1 MTGPHGNLFAALPD
15 PAGEEEILTLAAG
28 AAARVERIV
37 SPGQASPP
45 GFWYDQDWPEF
56 VALLQGEAVLAFA
69 DGTIR
74 RLVAGD
80 YLTLPA
86 HARHRVERTSSTPP
100 AIWLAVHFRG

>member
-1 MTGPHGNLFAALPD
+1 MTAPHGNLFAAIPD
-15 PAGEEEILTLAAG
+15 PADAEQVTPLATG

-37 SPGQASPP
+37 SQGHASPP

-69 DGTIR
+69 DGTTC
-74 RLVAGD
+74 RLAAGD
-80 YLTLPA
+80 HLTIPA
-86 HARHRVERTSSTPP
+86 HARHRVERTSADPP